1 LEEVLAI
8 TTLAVG
14 VVLVGLRGVLHGEV
28 GRSRTELSHGVCVIV
43 DDGVVVGVVVV
54 VERFFLFFGEGVEN
68 ILVGVSG
75 NSFLVVVVV
84 EAVVVRSEARHL
96 LLLLV

>member
-14 VVLVGLRGVLHGEV
+14 VVLVGLGGVLHGEV

-43 DDGVVVGVVVV
+43 DGSVGVVVV